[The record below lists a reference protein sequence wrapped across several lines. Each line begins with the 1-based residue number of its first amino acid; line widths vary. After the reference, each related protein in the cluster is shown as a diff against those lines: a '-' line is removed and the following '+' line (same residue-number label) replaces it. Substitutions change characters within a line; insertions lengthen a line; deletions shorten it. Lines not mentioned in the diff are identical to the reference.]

1 MAQLPSAFACHLS
14 SVDSSELPLA
24 CTAKSMIVVV
34 PPQAAARVPVSNVS
48 AENVPPHGISMC
60 VCASMPPG
68 STYLPVASMTRS
80 AGGAQAP
87 AGAWPPGWER
97 SRSGELSLVI
107 RAAIVSPSTS
117 TSAGIVPVAVTTV
130 PPLIRM
136 RMTAP
141 WLRLNERG
149 VAVGPPVAVERPEV
163 ADLGEQAHVQVA
175 DHHLV
180 LGVGGRVADQLAA
193 GVGEVGLAVEVVVA
207 ERLGAHPV
215 DRADEV
221 LVRDR
226 RGGLLEPPEVLGQA
240 AAGRGGIEHD
250 AGAAQAE
257 RAPALGEVPLVADVH
272 ADLAHRGVEYRV
284 AEVARAEVEL
294 LPEPSDLGDVV
305 LAVLAQV
312 AAVGVDHRGGVVVDA
327 GLLLL
332 VNRHHQHHPGGP
344 GERDHPLD
352 RPALRYLLRQPVVL
366 GVLDLAEIR
375 SGEDLLKAQH
385 LRPLASRPLR
395 SARRVVDHR
404 ANLAG
409 PLGLHQRRPHH
420 LRHGHLLASG
430 QLLGRDSGSIG

>member
-48 AENVPPHGISMC
+48 AENVPPNGISMC

-175 DHHLV
+175 DHHLI
-180 LGVGGRVADQLAA
+180 LGVGGRVAEQ
-193 GVGEVGLAVEVVVA
+193 
-207 ERLGAHPV
+207 LGAPPV

-226 RGGLLEPPEVLGQA
+226 RGGLLEPPQVLGQ
-240 AAGRGGIEHD
+240 
-250 AGAAQAE
+250 
-257 RAPALGEVPLVADVH
+257 
-272 ADLAHRGVEYRV
+272 
-284 AEVARAEVEL
+284 
-294 LPEPSDLGDVV
+294 
-305 LAVLAQV
+305 
-312 AAVGVDHRGGVVVDA
+312 
-327 GLLLL
+327 
-332 VNRHHQHHPGGP
+332 
-344 GERDHPLD
+344 
-352 RPALRYLLRQPVVL
+352 
-366 GVLDLAEIR
+366 
-375 SGEDLLKAQH
+375 
-385 LRPLASRPLR
+385 
-395 SARRVVDHR
+395 
-404 ANLAG
+404 
-409 PLGLHQRRPHH
+409 
-420 LRHGHLLASG
+420 
-430 QLLGRDSGSIG
+430 